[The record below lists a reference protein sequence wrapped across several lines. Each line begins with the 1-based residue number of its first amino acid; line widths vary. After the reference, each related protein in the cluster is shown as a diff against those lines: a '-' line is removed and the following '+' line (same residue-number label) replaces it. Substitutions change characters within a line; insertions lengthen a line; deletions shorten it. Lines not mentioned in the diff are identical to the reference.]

1 MLPEHGDCGV
11 AGGCGAV
18 WRSADDGELPYRGRI
33 IQVPSNYDPEKR
45 TYSGIWD
52 GSLKPAYSNNPA
64 WCLWDML
71 THPRYGMG
79 KRLGAADVDKWAL
92 YAIAQYC
99 DQTVPDGFGGT
110 EPRMTFN
117 AYLSQQRK
125 AWDFS
130 VISARR

>member
-1 MLPEHGDCGV
+1 M
-11 AGGCGAV
+11 
-18 WRSADDGELPYRGRI
+18 
-33 IQVPSNYDPEKR
+33 PSNYDPEKR

-64 WCLWDML
+64 RCLWDML

-92 YAIAQYC
+92 YAIGQYC
-99 DQTVPDGFGGT
+99 DQTVPDGFRGT

-117 AYLSQQRK
+117 AYWHNSVRRGT
-125 AWDFS
+125 FS
-130 VISARR
+130 VISALRCAVCRYGTVRTLTFVQDRPSDVVWYVHQQRCGGG